1 VRDLRGT
8 LVTQESPAAGSQHML
23 IFLAETDNSDAARII
38 AQAARPASG
47 SWLAAVS
54 AAAGTLCAVMIA
66 RSAVQGIT
74 SVETQASLER
84 FRQVLADA
92 LAIGVGQDKP

>member
-1 VRDLRGT
+1 
-8 LVTQESPAAGSQHML
+8 
-23 IFLAETDNSDAARII
+23 
-38 AQAARPASG
+38 
-47 SWLAAVS
+47 VS

-66 RSAVQGIT
+66 RSAVQGIP

-92 LAIGVGQDKP
+92 LAIGAGQDKP